1 MKNMYFF
8 VGAYCNTP
16 LLIKQTVHIGTRYN
30 VLTPKETLHDNFG
43 LQYNPTS
50 YRIAHDNMEE
60 GMDVFKFILFSCI
73 LLLIVALG
81 IKEYST
87 YVSAKAGDEET
98 SYFRRR
104 LKRRLVGL
112 GLLIVIVVLI
122 SLHNKVSA
130 FLGSAGMNL
139 LYLLGCLALTLVIFV
154 LAIIDLKETGEMV
167 VKKHRDLARN
177 SISSLQQR
185 VREFQKTDSEQ
196 QACQGSTAKG
206 GRQTD
211 ADTQSEE
218 PRSALEK

>member
-1 MKNMYFF
+1 MKNMYLL

-43 LQYNPTS
+43 LQYNHAS
-50 YRIAHDNMEE
+50 YKIAHDNMEE

-81 IKEYST
+81 IKEYGT
-87 YVSAKAGDEET
+87 YVSAKAAGEET
-98 SYFRRR
+98 SYLRRR
-104 LKRRLVGL
+104 LSRRIVGL
-112 GLLIVIVVLI
+112 GLLIVIVALI

-167 VKKHRDLARN
+167 AKKHSDLARD

-185 VREFQKTDSEQ
+185 VRELQKTDSDPE
-196 QACQGSTAKG
+196 ACQGCTAKG
-206 GRQTD
+206 GGQAD
-211 ADTQSEE
+211 AHTQREE

>member
-1 MKNMYFF
+1 
-8 VGAYCNTP
+8 
-16 LLIKQTVHIGTRYN
+16 
-30 VLTPKETLHDNFG
+30 
-43 LQYNPTS
+43 
-50 YRIAHDNMEE
+50 MEE
-60 GMDVFKFILFSCI
+60 AMNVFGFILFSCI

-87 YVSAKAGDEET
+87 YVSAKARGEET
-98 SYFRRR
+98 GYFRRR
-104 LKRRLVGL
+104 VIRRLAGL
-112 GLLIVIVVLI
+112 GLLTIIVVLI

-167 VKKHRDLARN
+167 VKKQRDLARN

-185 VREFQKTDSEQ
+185 VREFQKTDAEQ
-196 QACQGSTAKG
+196 QACHGGTAKG

-211 ADTQSEE
+211 AHTQSEDS
-218 PRSALEK
+218 RSAS